1 MCSDSLALGRGGAR
15 VPIWKK
21 EGMLQPRPQ
30 GFFFIKMGVEVGT
43 PRLAKGI
50 ENAHFGF
57 P

>member
-1 MCSDSLALGRGGAR
+1 MCSDSLALGKGGAR